1 MVGHAS
7 EVDRGDPALLRNVWR
22 GKVMSALPTIVVEDS
37 PERVVLYLQAGTPIQ
52 WIDGVPMPVW
62 VERGCGTIAKE
73 WDDTD
78 RLFIWP
84 RGRAHA
90 VSFLRE
96 AATGNEICF
105 YVDALE
111 PWRET
116 SLGWDTCDQ
125 ELDVVTWPDLS
136 AWFWKDEAELA
147 ERVTLGLLSEE
158 DARAARAELERVIAD
173 IEARRGVF
181 AETEHW
187 RAWKPDPS
195 WPIPLL
201 PDDWHVLGT

>member
-1 MVGHAS
+1 VRA
-7 EVDRGDPALLRNVWR
+7 RGEHVLLRNVWR
-22 GKVMSALPTIVVEDS
+22 GHVMSAMPMTVVEETA
-37 PERVVLYLQAGTPIQ
+37 ERVVLYLQEGTPIQ
-52 WIDGVPMPVW
+52 WIDGVPMPAW
-62 VERGCGTIAKE
+62 VERGCGTIAKA
-73 WDDTD
+73 WDDTH

-96 AATGNEICF
+96 AATGNEACF

-116 SLGWDTCDQ
+116 PLGWDTCDQ

-136 AWFWKDEAELA
+136 EWFWKDVAEFE
-147 ERVTLGLLSEE
+147 ERVELGLLSAD
-158 DARAARAELERVIAD
+158 DAAVARAELEAVIAD

-181 AETEHW
+181 AEAESW
-187 RAWKPDPS
+187 RAWRPDPT
-195 WPIPLL
+195 WPIPRL
-201 PDDWHVLGT
+201 PDDWNAHL

>member
-1 MVGHAS
+1 VRA
-7 EVDRGDPALLRNVWR
+7 RGEHVLLRNVWR
-22 GKVMSALPTIVVEDS
+22 GHVMSAMPMTVVDESD
-37 PERVVLYLQAGTPIQ
+37 ERVVLYLQQGTPIQ

-73 WDDTD
+73 WDDTN

-96 AATGNEICF
+96 AATGNEACF

-116 SLGWDTCDQ
+116 PLGWDTCDQ
-125 ELDVVTWPDLS
+125 ELDVVAWPDLS
-136 AWFWKDEAELA
+136 AWFWKDVEQFE
-147 ERVTLGLLSEE
+147 ERIELGLLSAE
-158 DARAARAELERVIAD
+158 DAAVARAELEAVIAD
-173 IEARRGVF
+173 IESRRGVF
-181 AETEHW
+181 ADAESW
-187 RAWKPDPS
+187 RAWQPDPS
-195 WPIPLL
+195 WPIPAL
-201 PDDWHVLGT
+201 PDAWDAHL